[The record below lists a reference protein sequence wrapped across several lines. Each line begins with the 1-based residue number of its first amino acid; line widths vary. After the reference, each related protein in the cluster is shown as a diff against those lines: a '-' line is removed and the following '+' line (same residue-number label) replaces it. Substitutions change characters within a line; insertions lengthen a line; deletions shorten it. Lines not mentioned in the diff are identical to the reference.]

1 MSKKPFVTK
10 EQIEKI
16 VELYPTPFHIYDE
29 KGIRENAKALK
40 EAFSWNKGFKEYF
53 AVKATPNPYL
63 IDILREVGCGCDCSS
78 MTELM
83 LSEAMGLSGE
93 DIMFSSNETPAE
105 EYAYAYKL
113 GAIINLDDITHID
126 FLENIVGQ
134 LPETMSC
141 RYNPGGVFKI
151 SNSIMDNPGD
161 AKYGLAPASLT
172 KVLTAV
178 VALEEGNLED
188 IITVT
193 KDVKITESGATLCGL
208 KEGDTLTLNQ
218 ALHALLI
225 QSANDAANAIAIHLG
240 GSLEG
245 FATLMNQKAVELG
258 ATNSHFVNPHGLSD
272 DDHYTTAYDLY
283 LIFNKAIEY
292 ELFREIIHMDN
303 YSTIYQ
309 DSVGN
314 DKEMEFSTTNLFLRG
329 NYNSPD
335 KVTVIG
341 GKTGTTNAAGN
352 CLIVLT
358 KDTAGNPY
366 ISVILR
372 SKERQLMYEQ
382 MIDLLEEIY
391 N

>member
-1 MSKKPFVTK
+1 MKCTNRLYLSIGIICSFLLGGCGSVNVSVPYTLDSNVSAFSITDHNTDIKMDSFASNLCVGNVNVTK
-10 EQIEKI
+10 NTS
-16 VELYPTPFHIYDE
+16 V
-29 KGIRENAKALK
+29 N
-40 EAFSWNKGFKEYF
+40 
-53 AVKATPNPYL
+53 
-63 IDILREVGCGCDCSS
+63 
-78 MTELM
+78 MTEATSAALF
-83 LSEAMGLSGE
+83 
-93 DIMFSSNETPAE
+93 DVNKTN
-105 EYAYAYKL
+105 
-113 GAIINLDDITHID
+113 IIYGK
-126 FLENIVGQ
+126 NIH
-134 LPETMSC
+134 E
-141 RYNPGGVFKI
+141 R
-151 SNSIMDNPGD
+151 
-161 AKYGLAPASLT
+161 LAPASLT

-341 GKTGTTNAAGN
+341 GKTGTTMAAGN

>member
-1 MSKKPFVTK
+1 MKCTNRLYLSVGIICSLLLGGCGSVNVSVPYTLDSNVSAFSITDHNTDIKMDSFASNLCVGNANVTK
-10 EQIEKI
+10 NTS
-16 VELYPTPFHIYDE
+16 V
-29 KGIRENAKALK
+29 N
-40 EAFSWNKGFKEYF
+40 
-53 AVKATPNPYL
+53 
-63 IDILREVGCGCDCSS
+63 
-78 MTELM
+78 MTEATSAALF
-83 LSEAMGLSGE
+83 
-93 DIMFSSNETPAE
+93 DVNKTN
-105 EYAYAYKL
+105 
-113 GAIINLDDITHID
+113 IIYGK
-126 FLENIVGQ
+126 NIH
-134 LPETMSC
+134 E
-141 RYNPGGVFKI
+141 R
-151 SNSIMDNPGD
+151 
-161 AKYGLAPASLT
+161 LAPASLT

-245 FATLMNQKAVELG
+245 FAELMNQKAIELG

-292 ELFREIIHMDN
+292 ELFREIIHMDK
-303 YSTIYQ
+303 YSTVYQ
-309 DSVGN
+309 DISGN

-329 NYNSPD
+329 DYKSPD

>member
-1 MSKKPFVTK
+1 MKFINKLYLIILIVISFIFCGCSTPNITVPY
-10 EQIEKI
+10 KI
-16 VELYPTPFHIYDE
+16 NSDIS
-29 KGIRENAKALK
+29 
-40 EAFSWNKGFKEYF
+40 AFSIVTQSDDIKMDSF
-53 AVKATPNPYL
+53 ASNL
-63 IDILREVGCGCDCSS
+63 CVGNANITRNTAVN
-78 MTELM
+78 MTEATSAALF
-83 LSEAMGLSGE
+83 
-93 DIMFSSNETPAE
+93 DVNNSN
-105 EYAYAYKL
+105 
-113 GAIINLDDITHID
+113 II
-126 FLENIVGQ
+126 
-134 LPETMSC
+134 
-141 RYNPGGVFKI
+141 
-151 SNSIMDNPGD
+151 
-161 AKYGLAPASLT
+161 YGKNMHERLAPASLT
-172 KVLTAV
+172 KVLTAL
-178 VALEEGNLED
+178 VALDYGNLD
-188 IITVT
+188 DVITVT
-193 KDVKITESGATLCGL
+193 KDVNITESGATLCGL

-240 GSLEG
+240 GSVEG
-245 FATLMNQKAVELG
+245 FSTLMNEKAISIG
-258 ATNSHFVNPHGLSD
+258 ATNSHFVNPHGLSA

-283 LIFNKAIEY
+283 LIFNEAINY
-292 ELFREIIHMDN
+292 ELFREIIHMEN

-309 DSVGN
+309 DSNGN
-314 DKEMEFSTTNLFLRG
+314 EKEMEFKTTNMFLRG

-352 CLIVLT
+352 CLILLS

>member
-1 MSKKPFVTK
+1 MIFCGCSSPNITVPYKVDSD
-10 EQIEKI
+10 IS
-16 VELYPTPFHIYDE
+16 
-29 KGIRENAKALK
+29 
-40 EAFSWNKGFKEYF
+40 AFS
-53 AVKATPNPYL
+53 
-63 IDILREVGCGCDCSS
+63 
-78 MTELM
+78 
-83 LSEAMGLSGE
+83 
-93 DIMFSSNETPAE
+93 
-105 EYAYAYKL
+105 
-113 GAIINLDDITHID
+113 
-126 FLENIVGQ
+126 IVGQ
-134 LPETMSC
+134 SDDIKMDS
-141 RYNPGGVFKI
+141 FA
-151 SNSIMDNPGD
+151 SNLCVGNANVTKNTSVNMTEATSAALFDVTNSNII
-161 AKYGLAPASLT
+161 YGKNMHERLAPASLT
-172 KVLTAV
+172 KILTAV
-178 VALEEGNLED
+178 VALEYGNLD
-188 IITVT
+188 DVITVT

-240 GSLEG
+240 GSIEG
-245 FATLMNQKAVELG
+245 FSTLMNETAIALG

-272 DDHYTTAYDLY
+272 DNHYTTVYDLY

-292 ELFREIIHMDN
+292 ELFREIIHMEN

-309 DSVGN
+309 DSNGN
-314 DKEMEFSTTNLFLRG
+314 KKEMEFKTTNMFLRG
-329 NYNSPD
+329 NYNSPN

-352 CLIVLT
+352 CLILLS

>member
-1 MSKKPFVTK
+1 MKCTNRLLISAGLILSVFLGGCSSSNILTPYTLDSDVSAFSITNHSTDIKIDSFASNLCVGNANVTK
-10 EQIEKI
+10 YTSVNMAEATSAALFDVNNTNI
-16 VELYPTPFHIYDE
+16 IYGKNIHE
-29 KGIRENAKALK
+29 R
-40 EAFSWNKGFKEYF
+40 
-53 AVKATPNPYL
+53 
-63 IDILREVGCGCDCSS
+63 
-78 MTELM
+78 
-83 LSEAMGLSGE
+83 
-93 DIMFSSNETPAE
+93 
-105 EYAYAYKL
+105 
-113 GAIINLDDITHID
+113 
-126 FLENIVGQ
+126 LE
-134 LPETMSC
+134 
-141 RYNPGGVFKI
+141 
-151 SNSIMDNPGD
+151 
-161 AKYGLAPASLT
+161 PASLT

-178 VALEEGNLED
+178 VALEEGNLDD

-193 KDVKITESGATLCGL
+193 NDVNINESGATLCGL
-208 KEGDTLTLNQ
+208 KPGDTLTLNQ

-225 QSANDAANAIAIHLG
+225 HSANDAANAIAVHLG

-245 FATLMNQKAVELG
+245 FADLMNQKAVELG

-292 ELFREIIHMDN
+292 EAFREIIHMEN
-303 YSTIYQ
+303 YSTVYQ

-314 DKEMEFSTTNLFLRG
+314 EKEMEFKTTNLFLRG
-329 NYNSPD
+329 NYKSPD

-352 CLIVLT
+352 CLIVLS

>member
-1 MSKKPFVTK
+1 MKFINKLYLIILIVISFVFCGCSTPNITVPFKINSDISAFSIITQSDDIKMDSFASNLCVGNANVTK
-10 EQIEKI
+10 NTS
-16 VELYPTPFHIYDE
+16 V
-29 KGIRENAKALK
+29 N
-40 EAFSWNKGFKEYF
+40 
-53 AVKATPNPYL
+53 
-63 IDILREVGCGCDCSS
+63 
-78 MTELM
+78 MTEATSAALF
-83 LSEAMGLSGE
+83 
-93 DIMFSSNETPAE
+93 DVTNSN
-105 EYAYAYKL
+105 
-113 GAIINLDDITHID
+113 II
-126 FLENIVGQ
+126 
-134 LPETMSC
+134 
-141 RYNPGGVFKI
+141 
-151 SNSIMDNPGD
+151 
-161 AKYGLAPASLT
+161 YGKNMHERLAPASLT
-172 KVLTAV
+172 KILTAV
-178 VALEEGNLED
+178 VALEYGNLD
-188 IITVT
+188 DVITVT

-240 GSLEG
+240 GSIEG
-245 FATLMNQKAVELG
+245 FSTLMNETAIALG

-272 DDHYTTAYDLY
+272 DNHYTTAYDLY

-292 ELFREIIHMDN
+292 ELFREIIHMEN

-309 DSVGN
+309 DSNGN
-314 DKEMEFSTTNLFLRG
+314 EKEMEFKTTNMFLRG
-329 NYNSPD
+329 NYNSPN

-352 CLIVLT
+352 CLILLS

>member
-1 MSKKPFVTK
+1 MKYINKSFLCLGVGFAVFMAGCNSASIHVPYKLDSDVS
-10 EQIEKI
+10 
-16 VELYPTPFHIYDE
+16 
-29 KGIRENAKALK
+29 
-40 EAFSWNKGFKEYF
+40 AFSITNHNDDVKIDSF
-53 AVKATPNPYL
+53 ASALCVGNANIFAGTSVNMEEATAAALFDVNN
-63 IDILREVGCGCDCSS
+63 
-78 MTELM
+78 
-83 LSEAMGLSGE
+83 A
-93 DIMFSSNETPAE
+93 N
-105 EYAYAYKL
+105 
-113 GAIINLDDITHID
+113 IIYGK
-126 FLENIVGQ
+126 NIH
-134 LPETMSC
+134 E
-141 RYNPGGVFKI
+141 R
-151 SNSIMDNPGD
+151 
-161 AKYGLAPASLT
+161 LAPASIT
-172 KVLTAV
+172 KILTAL
-178 VALEEGNLED
+178 VALEEGNLDD

-193 KDVKITESGATLCGL
+193 KEVTITEADATLCGL

-245 FATLMNQKAVELG
+245 FSEMMNAKARELG
-258 ATNSHFVNPHGLSD
+258 ATNSHFVNPHGLTA

-283 LIFNKAIEY
+283 LIFNKVIGY
-292 ELFREIIHMDN
+292 ELFREIIHMEN
-303 YSTIYQ
+303 YGTIYQ
-309 DSVGN
+309 NSTGGE
-314 DKEMEFSTTNLFLRG
+314 KEMSFKTTNLFLRG
-329 NYNSPD
+329 NYNSPN

-352 CLIVLT
+352 CLIILS

>member
-1 MSKKPFVTK
+1 MKCTNRLLISAGLILSVFLGGCSSSNILTPYTLDSDVSAFSITNHNTDIKIDSFASNLCVGNANVTK
-10 EQIEKI
+10 YTSVNMAEATSAALFDVNNTNI
-16 VELYPTPFHIYDE
+16 IYGKNIHE
-29 KGIRENAKALK
+29 R
-40 EAFSWNKGFKEYF
+40 
-53 AVKATPNPYL
+53 
-63 IDILREVGCGCDCSS
+63 
-78 MTELM
+78 
-83 LSEAMGLSGE
+83 
-93 DIMFSSNETPAE
+93 
-105 EYAYAYKL
+105 
-113 GAIINLDDITHID
+113 
-126 FLENIVGQ
+126 LE
-134 LPETMSC
+134 
-141 RYNPGGVFKI
+141 
-151 SNSIMDNPGD
+151 
-161 AKYGLAPASLT
+161 PASLT

-178 VALEEGNLED
+178 VALEEGNLDD

-193 KDVKITESGATLCGL
+193 NDVNINESGATLCGL
-208 KEGDTLTLNQ
+208 KPGDTLTLNQ

-225 QSANDAANAIAIHLG
+225 QSANDAANAIAVHLG

-245 FATLMNQKAVELG
+245 FADLMNQKAVELG

-292 ELFREIIHMDN
+292 EAFREIIHMEN
-303 YSTIYQ
+303 YSTVYQ

-314 DKEMEFSTTNLFLRG
+314 EKEMEFKTTNLFLRG
-329 NYNSPD
+329 NYKSPD

-352 CLIVLT
+352 CLIVLS

>member
-1 MSKKPFVTK
+1 VKCTNRLYLSIGIICSFLLGGCGSVNVSVPYTLDSNVSAFSITDHNTDIKMDSFASNLCVGNANVTK
-10 EQIEKI
+10 NTS
-16 VELYPTPFHIYDE
+16 V
-29 KGIRENAKALK
+29 N
-40 EAFSWNKGFKEYF
+40 
-53 AVKATPNPYL
+53 
-63 IDILREVGCGCDCSS
+63 
-78 MTELM
+78 MTEATSAALF
-83 LSEAMGLSGE
+83 
-93 DIMFSSNETPAE
+93 DVNKTN
-105 EYAYAYKL
+105 
-113 GAIINLDDITHID
+113 IIYGK
-126 FLENIVGQ
+126 NIH
-134 LPETMSC
+134 E
-141 RYNPGGVFKI
+141 R
-151 SNSIMDNPGD
+151 
-161 AKYGLAPASLT
+161 LAPASLT

-245 FATLMNQKAVELG
+245 FATLMNQKALELG

-341 GKTGTTNAAGN
+341 GKTGTTMAAGN

>member
-1 MSKKPFVTK
+1 MKFINKSFICLGLCLAFFLSGCNTAN
-10 EQIEKI
+10 
-16 VELYPTPFHIYDE
+16 IYVPYTLDSD
-29 KGIRENAKALK
+29 IS
-40 EAFSWNKGFKEYF
+40 AFSITNHHTDVKIESFASSLCVGNANISANTSVNMTDATAAALFDVNK
-53 AVKATPNPYL
+53 AN
-63 IDILREVGCGCDCSS
+63 
-78 MTELM
+78 
-83 LSEAMGLSGE
+83 
-93 DIMFSSNETPAE
+93 
-105 EYAYAYKL
+105 
-113 GAIINLDDITHID
+113 IIYGK
-126 FLENIVGQ
+126 NIH
-134 LPETMSC
+134 E
-141 RYNPGGVFKI
+141 R
-151 SNSIMDNPGD
+151 
-161 AKYGLAPASLT
+161 LAPASLT
-172 KVLTAV
+172 KVLTAL

-193 KDVKITESGATLCGL
+193 NGAKITESGATLCGL

-225 QSANDAANAIAIHLG
+225 HSANDAANAIAIHLG

-245 FATLMNQKAVELG
+245 FSAMMNQKAKELG
-258 ATNSHFVNPHGLSD
+258 ATNSHFVNPHGLTAD
-272 DDHYTTAYDLY
+272 EHYTTVYDLY
-283 LIFNKAIEY
+283 LIFNKVIEY
-292 ELFREIIHMDN
+292 ELFREIIHMDS

-309 DSVGN
+309 DSLGN
-314 DKEMEFSTTNLFLRG
+314 EKEMKFKTTNLFLRG
-329 NYNSPD
+329 NYDSPN

-352 CLIVLT
+352 CLIILS

>member
-1 MSKKPFVTK
+1 MKFINKLYLIILIVISFIFCGCSTPNITVPY
-10 EQIEKI
+10 KI
-16 VELYPTPFHIYDE
+16 NSDIS
-29 KGIRENAKALK
+29 
-40 EAFSWNKGFKEYF
+40 AFSIVTQSDDIKMDSF
-53 AVKATPNPYL
+53 ASNL
-63 IDILREVGCGCDCSS
+63 CVGNANITRNTAVN
-78 MTELM
+78 MTEATSAALF
-83 LSEAMGLSGE
+83 
-93 DIMFSSNETPAE
+93 DVNSSN
-105 EYAYAYKL
+105 
-113 GAIINLDDITHID
+113 II
-126 FLENIVGQ
+126 
-134 LPETMSC
+134 
-141 RYNPGGVFKI
+141 
-151 SNSIMDNPGD
+151 
-161 AKYGLAPASLT
+161 YGKNMHERLAPASLT
-172 KVLTAV
+172 KVLTAL
-178 VALEEGNLED
+178 VALDYGNLD
-188 IITVT
+188 DVITVT
-193 KDVKITESGATLCGL
+193 KDVNITESGATLCGL

-240 GSLEG
+240 GSIEG
-245 FATLMNQKAVELG
+245 FSTLMNEKAISIG
-258 ATNSHFVNPHGLSD
+258 ATNSHFVNPHGLSA

-283 LIFNKAIEY
+283 LIFNEAINY
-292 ELFREIIHMDN
+292 ELFREIIHMEN

-309 DSVGN
+309 DSNGN
-314 DKEMEFSTTNLFLRG
+314 EKEMEFKTTNMFLRG

-352 CLIVLT
+352 CLILLS

>member
-1 MSKKPFVTK
+1 MKFINKLYLILLIVISFVFCGCSTPNITVPF
-10 EQIEKI
+10 KI
-16 VELYPTPFHIYDE
+16 NSDIS
-29 KGIRENAKALK
+29 
-40 EAFSWNKGFKEYF
+40 AFSIITQSDDIKMDSF
-53 AVKATPNPYL
+53 ASNL
-63 IDILREVGCGCDCSS
+63 CVGNANVTRNTSVN
-78 MTELM
+78 MTEATSAALF
-83 LSEAMGLSGE
+83 
-93 DIMFSSNETPAE
+93 DVNNSN
-105 EYAYAYKL
+105 
-113 GAIINLDDITHID
+113 II
-126 FLENIVGQ
+126 
-134 LPETMSC
+134 
-141 RYNPGGVFKI
+141 
-151 SNSIMDNPGD
+151 
-161 AKYGLAPASLT
+161 YGKNMHERLAPASLT
-172 KVLTAV
+172 KVLTAL
-178 VALEEGNLED
+178 VALDYGNLDD

-225 QSANDAANAIAIHLG
+225 HSANDAANAIAIHLG
-240 GSLEG
+240 GSIEG
-245 FATLMNQKAVELG
+245 FSNLMNEKAMAIG
-258 ATNSHFVNPHGLSD
+258 ATNSHFVNPHGLSA

-283 LIFNKAIEY
+283 LIFNEAINY
-292 ELFREIIHMDN
+292 ELFREIIHMEN

-309 DSVGN
+309 DSNGN
-314 DKEMEFSTTNLFLRG
+314 DKEMEFKTTNMFLRG
-329 NYNSPD
+329 NYNSPN

-352 CLIVLT
+352 CLILLS